1 MKKDDGG
8 KKAVFI
14 FSAMHVGS
22 SRCGHLFVRG
32 TVKSKGVYWE
42 MGVEGSEGVAWDV
55 AHNRKKA
62 GQQGFFPCC
71 PAFCVKRV

>member
-1 MKKDDGG
+1 
-8 KKAVFI
+8 
-14 FSAMHVGS
+14 MHVGY

-62 GQQGFFPCC
+62 GQQG
-71 PAFCVKRV
+71 KTL